1 MVICRTYNGAGQKA
15 VDEVK
20 AKTKSEGKITLLE
33 MDNESLGSVRKA
45 ADEFLKQSKTLNIII
60 ANAG

>member
-1 MVICRTYNGAGQKA
+1 MLIYGTGQKA

-20 AKTKSEGKITLLE
+20 AKTKSDGKITLIK
-33 MDNESLGSVRKA
+33 MDQESLDSVRKA

-60 ANAG
+60 ANAGYSSI